1 MRFCHENL
9 VLILSPL
16 YLSTIEIKLEI
27 QECQMLFV
35 NDAVVSVKPSTTRS
49 YSSFTIKKK
58 AVAPT
63 QIALLDHPV

>member
-1 MRFCHENL
+1 
-9 VLILSPL
+9 
-16 YLSTIEIKLEI
+16 
-27 QECQMLFV
+27 MLFV